1 MDAAY
6 IIQMAISM
14 VISLIMAI
22 WFIRKQN
29 KEYKSN
35 IDAIGRLEKFFSK
48 KEDYSTYKEVI
59 SEGEASQSVGGLV
72 IKNVAND
79 DAELKSLIKDI
90 NDYIRK
96 SKGTVAFSIIQN
108 KTERRI
114 SMLYEIATSKLSFP
128 THIGLMGTFAGV
140 FIGLLMFLVGT
151 WSSGEITDANIQSLI
166 AGVLVS
172 MITSW
177 CGISKLIDS
186 HRAASKATNQIDI
199 DKNEFYEWVQNE
211 LMPSVDVSMVEAI
224 GKLHET
230 IDQFEP
236 TFSRVIIE
244 FKNAFKN
251 VTGAFGN
258 EFRESVQIVASAVDT
273 MGQNMNKVNRNIE
286 LQESLLSTIRSNQLI
301 KGMDAFVEASK
312 RFGEITGSLDQFERA
327 RRLML
332 VAVQKTINLQKDFND
347 SLQVPKQI
355 AAEVNAI
362 LDRIRTFEQNIN
374 GLGEN
379 IAHTQMVGSALV
391 QQIKENITA
400 IRSKQKVAESYSDTA
415 NKKLEAYFES
425 QKKEVGRIMQKY
437 NEALDAYLND
447 YEAMLKERKEE
458 LELRKRE
465 FIEVIDQK
473 LSIDEVRDEFSNLK
487 RLNDISQKL
496 EQLMRN
502 PVDGTRLMKVLSGIH
517 TELNAISAIQE
528 DQKKGGFRMGFGNS
542 SNTAVDR
549 AQREKKDAIRQA
561 EEAER
566 EKNDA
571 IRQAEEAKR
580 KAEEAEREKIRI
592 AEQAER
598 DRREKEILLAKIEE
612 EKKKDEVAMEGIH
625 YVQNASSIS
634 EVANESLTSNSHLE
648 TSDDFKKQ
656 VDVQE
661 VETERSS
668 STRVSENESQ
678 GETIKKPWYKFW

>member
-6 IIQMAISM
+6 IVQMAISI
-14 VISLIMAI
+14 VISIFMAI

-35 IDAIGRLEKFFSK
+35 MDAIGRLERFFSK
-48 KEDYSTYKEVI
+48 KENYSTYKEDV
-59 SEGEASQSVGGLV
+59 EDDDADKSVGGLV

-79 DAELKSLIKDI
+79 NAELKSLIKDI

-96 SKGTVAFSIIQN
+96 SKGTVAFSILQN

-151 WSSGEITDANIQSLI
+151 WYSGEITDANIQSLI

-172 MITSW
+172 MVTSW
-177 CGISKLIDS
+177 CGISKLIGS

-236 TFSRVIIE
+236 TFSRVITE
-244 FKNAFKN
+244 FKDAFKN

-258 EFRESVQIVASAVDT
+258 EFRESVQVVASAVDA
-273 MGQNMNKVNRNIE
+273 MGQNMNKVNKNIE
-286 LQESLLSTIRSNQLI
+286 LQENLLATIKSNQLI

-327 RRLML
+327 RRIML
-332 VAVQKTINLQKDFND
+332 VAAQETINLQKDFNE
-347 SLQVPKQI
+347 SLQIPKQV

-400 IRSKQKVAESYSDTA
+400 IRSKQKVAENYSDTA

-447 YEAMLKERKEE
+447 YEVMLKERKEE
-458 LELRKRE
+458 LEQRKRE

-487 RLNDISQKL
+487 RLNDISLKL

-528 DQKKGGFRMGFGNS
+528 DQKKGSFRMGFGNS

-549 AQREKKDAIRQA
+549 AQREKEDAIRRA
-561 EEAER
+561 EEA
-566 EKNDA
+566 N
-571 IRQAEEAKR
+571 R
-580 KAEEAEREKIRI
+580 KAEEAERKTIRI

-598 DRREKEILLAKIEE
+598 EKREKEILLAKIDE
-612 EKKKDEVAMEGIH
+612 EKKKDKMAMEVIQQ
-625 YVQNASSIS
+625 VQNTSSTPG
-634 EVANESLTSNSHLE
+634 VATESLTSNLHFE
-648 TSDDFKKQ
+648 TSDDFKNQ
-656 VDVQE
+656 VGQGIKTDK
-661 VETERSS
+661 SS
-668 STRVSENESQ
+668 STRVPEKENQE
-678 GETIKKPWYKFW
+678 ETIKKPWYKFW

>member
-1 MDAAY
+1 
-6 IIQMAISM
+6 
-14 VISLIMAI
+14 
-22 WFIRKQN
+22 
-29 KEYKSN
+29 
-35 IDAIGRLEKFFSK
+35 
-48 KEDYSTYKEVI
+48 
-59 SEGEASQSVGGLV
+59 
-72 IKNVAND
+72 
-79 DAELKSLIKDI
+79 
-90 NDYIRK
+90 
-96 SKGTVAFSIIQN
+96 
-108 KTERRI
+108 
-114 SMLYEIATSKLSFP
+114 
-128 THIGLMGTFAGV
+128 
-140 FIGLLMFLVGT
+140 
-151 WSSGEITDANIQSLI
+151 
-166 AGVLVS
+166 
-172 MITSW
+172 
-177 CGISKLIDS
+177 
-186 HRAASKATNQIDI
+186 
-199 DKNEFYEWVQNE
+199 
-211 LMPSVDVSMVEAI
+211 MPSVDVSIVEAI

-236 TFSRVIIE
+236 TFSRVITE

-286 LQESLLSTIRSNQLI
+286 LQESLLSTIKSNQLV

-327 RRLML
+327 RRIML
-332 VAVQKTINLQKDFND
+332 VAAQETINLQKDFND

-391 QQIKENITA
+391 QQINENITA
-400 IRSKQKVAESYSDTA
+400 IRSKQKVAETYSDTA

-447 YEAMLKERKEE
+447 YETMLKERKEE

-549 AQREKKDAIRQA
+549 AQREREDAVRQADEAKQKAENAVRQA
-561 EEAER
+561 EL
-566 EKNDA
+566 
-571 IRQAEEAKR
+571 AK
-580 KAEEAEREKIRI
+580 I
-592 AEQAER
+592 QV
-598 DRREKEILLAKIEE
+598 EKERKEKEQLLAKIREE
-612 EKKKDEVAMEGIH
+612 EMRDKTAMEVIQQ
-625 YVQNASSIS
+625 VQNASSTFG
-634 EVANESLTSNSHLE
+634 VANESLTSNSHLE
-648 TSDDFKKQ
+648 TSDDFKNQ
-656 VDVQE
+656 VDTQGIKTDESASTHVTEKENQE
-661 VETERSS
+661 
-668 STRVSENESQ
+668 ES
-678 GETIKKPWYKFW
+678 IKKTWYKFW

>member
-1 MDAAY
+1 MIDFLIANQFEIS
-6 IIQMAISM
+6 IIIS
-14 VISLIMAI
+14 VALSS
-22 WFIRKQN
+22 WFIAWQRREYLAN
-29 KEYKSN
+29 KE
-35 IDAIGRLEKFFSK
+35 AILKLKQFFL
-48 KEDYSTYKEVI
+48 KERDYSTTNSTFIDAKNAKASNSIIINDVASPE
-59 SEGEASQSVGGLV
+59 SELR
-72 IKNVAND
+72 N
-79 DAELKSLIKDI
+79 LIADI
-90 NDYIRK
+90 NSYIKK

-128 THIGLMGTFAGV
+128 THIGLMGTFLGV
-140 FIGLLMFLVGT
+140 FVGLVEFLLGT
-151 WSSGEITDANIQSLI
+151 IFSAGITDSTIQSLI

-172 MITSW
+172 MITSF
-177 CGISKLIDS
+177 CGIRWLIKS
-186 HRAASKATNQIDI
+186 HRQASEASNQIDR

-236 TFSRVIIE
+236 TFSRVITE

-286 LQESLLSTIRSNQLI
+286 LQESLLSTIKSNQLI

-312 RFGEITGSLDQFERA
+312 RFEEITGSLDQFERA
-327 RRLML
+327 RRIML
-332 VAVQKTINLQKDFND
+332 VAAQKTINLQKDFND

-400 IRSKQKVAESYSDTA
+400 IRSKQKVAETYSDTA

-447 YEAMLKERKEE
+447 YETMLKERKEE

-549 AQREKKDAIRQA
+549 AQREREDAVRQADEAKQKAENAVRQA
-561 EEAER
+561 EL
-566 EKNDA
+566 
-571 IRQAEEAKR
+571 AK
-580 KAEEAEREKIRI
+580 I
-592 AEQAER
+592 QV
-598 DRREKEILLAKIEE
+598 EKERKEKEQLLAKIREE
-612 EKKKDEVAMEGIH
+612 EMRDKTAMEVIQQA
-625 YVQNASSIS
+625 QNASSTFG
-634 EVANESLTSNSHLE
+634 VANDSLTSNSHLE
-648 TSDDFKKQ
+648 TSDDFKNQ
-656 VDVQE
+656 VDTQGIKTDESTSTHVTEKENQE
-661 VETERSS
+661 
-668 STRVSENESQ
+668 
-678 GETIKKPWYKFW
+678 ETIKKPWYKFW